1 MAMGKLFRAPKPKAK
16 KKHFKKKTLAKK
28 VKFIVSLIEKKHFN
42 VSESMNFASDETL
55 RAISTMAQGDTS
67 ATRTGLKIS
76 AKNLYLKF
84 GITWSAGVASSAGV
98 CRMLVILDK
107 NSVGTAPALTD
118 VLESGSTISQYQNVN
133 EGRRFVIL
141 YDKIFNNGNS
151 SSTADTD
158 RAVHVVIPINRN
170 IWFLNSGATPTTL
183 GRNQLYVLG
192 IGDSTI
198 ASGNAPAVTY
208 NSRLYYE
215 DL

>member
-1 MAMGKLFRAPKPKAK
+1 MAMGKLFRAPKPKK
-16 KKHFKKKTLAKK
+16 KKHFKKKSLAKK
-28 VKFIVSLIEKKHFN
+28 VQFLASLIEKKHFD
-42 VSESMNFASDETL
+42 VSESMNFASNETL
-55 RAISTMAQGDTS
+55 RTLSTMAQGDS
-67 ATRTGLKIS
+67 SSTRTGLKIS

-84 GITWSAGVASSAGV
+84 GITWSAGVAPSAGV

-107 NSVGTAPALTD
+107 NSQGVAPALTD
-118 VLESGSTISQYQNVN
+118 VLEQGSTIAQYNNIN
-133 EGRRFVIL
+133 EGRRFVII

-158 RAVHVVIPINRN
+158 RAVHVIIPINRN
-170 IWFLNSGATPTTL
+170 IWYLNSGATPTAL
-183 GRNQLYVLG
+183 GRNQLYILG

>member
-1 MAMGKLFRAPKPKAK
+1 MAMGKLFRAPKPKGK
-16 KKHFKKKTLAKK
+16 RKHKQKSLAKK
-28 VKFIVSLIEKKHFN
+28 VKFLASLIEKKHFD
-42 VSESMNFASDETL
+42 VSESMNFASNETL
-55 RAISTMAQGDTS
+55 RTLSTMAQGDS
-67 ATRTGLKIS
+67 SSTRTGLKVS
-76 AKNLYLKF
+76 AKILYLKF
-84 GITWSAGVASSAGV
+84 GITWSAGVAPSAGV

-107 NSVGTAPALTD
+107 NSQGVAPALGD
-118 VLESGSTISQYQNVN
+118 VLESGGTLSQYNNIN
-133 EGRRFVIL
+133 EGRRFVII

-158 RAVHVVIPINRN
+158 RAIHVKIPINRN
-170 IWFLNSGATPTTL
+170 IWYLNSGATPTTL
-183 GRNQLYVLG
+183 GRNQLYILG